1 MKTINILLLSL
12 LLFSCTSGTK
22 QSEVEIVELK
32 LTKLEELFGEQYEK
46 IINGIDKFKKNP
58 NAILNALQIN
68 YFLSLVK
75 PLKPHDDNINQ
86 SMKSIFEANELY
98 LAIQFSDFIDKN
110 YKGNKNKVLNI
121 FESYLKAVCECNYSD
136 YSSVVIDRYADI
148 YRKGRIT
155 STSNIAHYLE
165 KIDTEGKYEDVI
177 EGNNKFN
184 SLYYPFLSL
193 KDGIEFS
200 NLNNNHEFIKSRIL
214 KENINI
220 EENILSL
227 LPQNALVAGYDQ
239 GISRLLIY
247 LSKTQAI

>member
-1 MKTINILLLSL
+1 MKTTNTLLLSL
-12 LLFSCTSGTK
+12 LLFSCTTSTK
-22 QSEVEIVELK
+22 QSEEEIVEVK
-32 LTKLEELFGEQYEK
+32 LTKLQELFGEQYEK
-46 IINGIDKFKKNP
+46 IINGIDKFKKSP

-75 PLKPHDDNINQ
+75 PLKPLDDNINQ

-98 LAIQFSDFIDKN
+98 LAIQFSDFNDIN
-110 YKGNKNKVLNI
+110 YIGNKNKVLNR
-121 FESYLKAVCECNYSD
+121 FESYLKAVCECNYTD
-136 YSSVVIDRYADI
+136 YSNVVIDKYAYI
-148 YRKGRIT
+148 YRKGHIC
-155 STSNIAHYLE
+155 SSYIIANYLN
-165 KIDTEGKYEDVI
+165 KIDSEGKYEDVI

-247 LSKTQAI
+247 LSKIQAI

>member
-46 IINGIDKFKKNP
+46 IINGIDKFKKSP

-75 PLKPHDDNINQ
+75 PLKPLDDNINQ
-86 SMKSIFEANELY
+86 AMKYIFEANELY
-98 LAIQFSDFIDKN
+98 LAIQFSDFNDIN
-110 YKGNKNKVLNI
+110 YIGNKNKVLNR
-121 FESYLKAVCECNYSD
+121 FESYLKAVCECNYTD
-136 YSSVVIDRYADI
+136 YSNVVIDKYAYI
-148 YRKGRIT
+148 NRKGHIC
-155 STSNIAHYLE
+155 SSYIIANYLN
-165 KIDTEGKYEDVI
+165 KIDSEGKYEDVI

-247 LSKTQAI
+247 LSKIKAI